1 MGTKQLRFSYQ
12 LPLQKRKD
20 SSTKEEHNNIK
31 YIHTYNSISYQRL
44 QLFQEKVKK

>member
-31 YIHTYNSISYQRL
+31 YTHTYTHTI
-44 QLFQEKVKK
+44 QLATKDYNFFKKR